1 MSIPDKFKHHSVY
14 HFTHIENLP
23 DILEHGL
30 LSVNEIERL
39 GLSHNVIAY
48 TGIQDR
54 RADMDVTCG
63 LKGKVHDYVPLY
75 FCIRSP
81 MLLAVVTNKIADEQC
96 IIYLEFPISIMDKH
110 PFVFTDA
117 SANTTMPPN
126 FFDNPENLDKIDW
139 DAVET
144 WKWGQK
150 HDKVGQ
156 IPVKQAKMA
165 ELLIH
170 KHLGPSDIYR
180 IVVWNDSFADLVKE
194 IYKEKNIDYPPT
206 TCGGRNYYYFDKNLP
221 PVTGPFFINKAY
233 KKTVDFVLKNIGK
246 ASNPKFNKL
255 KDLKSALRADLACIP
270 ETAEIVGLESDNEMH
285 SEDVGT
291 HTLKVV
297 EELRKLSVFKD
308 MNSTDKLFVEIAA
321 YLHDIGKGPKSRW
334 ASNEGKQKVDQD
346 HPKKALPML
355 RRILTEDIA
364 KMKPRSA
371 KVICKLVCYH
381 DIVGDIVGK
390 GRRVEELEEI
400 VSNERELDMI
410 IALGKADM
418 MSVNPTWGIMY
429 DRKIS
434 KLRETVIAK
443 LEPSD

>member
-1 MSIPDKFKHHSVY
+1 MSIPDKHKHRSVY

-23 DILEHGL
+23 SILEHGL
-30 LSVNEIERL
+30 LSTNEMDRRGL
-39 GLSHNVIAY
+39 GHSIIAY
-48 TGIQDR
+48 SGIQDR

-81 MLLAVVTNKIADEQC
+81 MLLAVVNNKIADEQC
-96 IIYLEFPISIMDKH
+96 IIYLEFPISIMDKY

-117 SANTTMPPN
+117 SANTTIPPN
-126 FFDNPENLDKIDW
+126 FFDTPENLDKINW

-144 WKWGQK
+144 WKWGKK
-150 HDKVGQ
+150 HDEFGQ
-156 IPVKQAKMA
+156 TPVKQAKMA

-170 KHLGPSDIYR
+170 KHVDPSDISK
-180 IVVWNDSFADLVKE
+180 IIVWNDSFADLVKE
-194 IYKEKNIDYPPT
+194 IYKENNFDFPPI

-233 KKTVDFVLKNIGK
+233 KKAVDFVLKNIGK
-246 ASNPKFNKL
+246 ASNPKFDKL
-255 KDLKSALRADLACIP
+255 KGLRTDLRANLGCIS

-297 EELRKLSVFKD
+297 EELRKLSDFKD
-308 MNSTDKLFVEIAA
+308 MNSTDKLLVEIAA

-334 ASNEGKQKVDQD
+334 ASNEGKQKVDPD

-355 RRILTEDIA
+355 KRILTEDIA
-364 KMKPRSA
+364 KVKPRSA

-390 GRRVEELEEI
+390 GRRVDELEEI
-400 VSNERELDMI
+400 VSNERELDII

-418 MSVNPTWGIMY
+418 MSVNPVWG
-429 DRKIS
+429 
-434 KLRETVIAK
+434 LRFDEDIAK
-443 LEPSD
+443 VREIVMDRLEASD